1 MSGLDVV
8 AFLGL
13 GALAIIDIRNKK
25 IPVWFVVTFSS
36 VLFAIRLLDGIVW
49 GEWICGLIV
58 GFVVLILA
66 IGTKEKIGIGDGF
79 VLCAL
84 GIGYRLEEM
93 ISMVGI
99 SLFLI
104 AICAIVLLLLK
115 KANKKTEL
123 PFLPYLFIGYFFSIW
138 IK

>member
-1 MSGLDVV
+1 MGGLDMV

-13 GALAIIDIRNKK
+13 GALAIIDVRNKK
-25 IPVWFVVTFSS
+25 IPVWFVIIFSM
-36 VLFAIRLLDGIVW
+36 VLFAIRLLNGIVW
-49 GEWICGLIV
+49 GEWFCGLIV
-58 GFVVLILA
+58 GFIILILA
-66 IGTKEKIGIGDGF
+66 IVTKEKIGIGDGF

-93 ISMVGI
+93 ISMLGI

-104 AICAIVLLLLK
+104 AICAIGLLILK

-123 PFLPYLFIGYFFSIW
+123 PFLPYLFIGYFLTIW